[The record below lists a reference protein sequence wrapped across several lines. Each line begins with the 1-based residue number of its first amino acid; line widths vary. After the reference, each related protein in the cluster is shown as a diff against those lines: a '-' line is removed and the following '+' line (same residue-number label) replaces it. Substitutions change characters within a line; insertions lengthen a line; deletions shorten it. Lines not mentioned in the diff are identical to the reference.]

1 MVLFVPSNCPFVKN
15 NTGNFGYVKSFRSF
29 APLNMEPKERIL
41 VKSNELFNRYG
52 IRSVSMDDIA
62 AQLGMSKKTLYQYYT
77 DKDELVNAVFDII
90 LDINKNNCTEC
101 TKKGDN
107 AIHEV
112 FLSFDI
118 MAEMLKTMN
127 PSVLFDM
134 QKYHPTAYR
143 KFDDFKNGFLYRII
157 KGNLERGLK
166 EELYREEIDTDILS
180 RYRLHTVLLSFNP
193 DVFPSNKTNPV
204 YIEQQL
210 IECFLYGLAT
220 PKGYK
225 LIHKYKNQ
233 RTKK

>member
-1 MVLFVPSNCPFVKN
+1 
-15 NTGNFGYVKSFRSF
+15 
-29 APLNMEPKERIL
+29 MEPKERIL

-90 LDINKNNCTEC
+90 LSVNKNNCTEC
-101 TKKGDN
+101 TKKGEN
-107 AIHEV
+107 AIQEV

-118 MAEMLKTMN
+118 MEEMLKTMN

-134 QKYHPTAYR
+134 QKYHPTAYK
-143 KFDDFKNGFLYRII
+143 KFDDFKNSFLYKII
-157 KGNLERGLK
+157 KANLERGIK
-166 EELYREEIDTDILS
+166 EELYRQEIDTDILA

-193 DVFPSNKTNPV
+193 EVFPSNKANLV

-225 LIHKYKNQ
+225 LIQKYKNQ

>member
-1 MVLFVPSNCPFVKN
+1 MD
-15 NTGNFGYVKSFRSF
+15 
-29 APLNMEPKERIL
+29 PKERIL

-90 LDINKNNCTEC
+90 LTANKAQCTEC
-101 TKKGDN
+101 SKKGEN

-118 MAEMLKTMN
+118 VEEMLKTMN

-134 QKYHPTAYR
+134 QKYHPSAFK
-143 KFDDFKNGFLYRII
+143 KFDDFRNGFLYKII
-157 KGNLERGLK
+157 RTNLERGVK

-180 RYRLHTVLLSFNP
+180 RYRLHSVLLSFNP
-193 DVFPSNKTNPV
+193 EIFPTIKTNPV
-204 YIEQQL
+204 HIEQQIL
-210 IECFLYGLAT
+210 DCFLYGLAT
-220 PKGYK
+220 PKGQK
-225 LIHKYKNQ
+225 LIQKYKHQ

>member
-1 MVLFVPSNCPFVKN
+1 
-15 NTGNFGYVKSFRSF
+15 
-29 APLNMEPKERIL
+29 MEAKERIL
-41 VKSNELFNRYG
+41 VKANELFNRYG

-77 DKDELVNAVFDII
+77 VKDELVNAVFDVV
-90 LDINKNNCTEC
+90 LSINRNNCTEC
-101 TKKGDN
+101 IKKGDN

-118 MAEMLKTMN
+118 MEEMLKTMN

-134 QKYHPTAYR
+134 QKYHPSAYK
-143 KFDDFKNGFLYRII
+143 KFEDFKNGFLYKII
-157 KGNLERGLK
+157 KSNLERGVK
-166 EELYREEIDTDILS
+166 EELYREEIDPDILS

-193 DVFPSNKTNPV
+193 DVFPTVKTNAV
-204 YIEQQL
+204 YVEQQL

-220 PKGYK
+220 LKGYK
-225 LIHKYKNQ
+225 LIQKYKNQ